1 MTEILRLA
9 KALTFEMSASRFNV
23 PSLQNTDT
31 FWIPLLFHTEG
42 IIVIVTPLNILGQ
55 KNQKEVEELG
65 FLAINLCIE
74 TATDEAFKDIKQ
86 LKYRVIA
93 VSPERL
99 LTDSRFQTLW
109 NEWGEDFRPVYSQLG
124 NIRWYLP
131 DHVTVHVVSAT
142 MPPHILADVIS
153 RLRIQPYNLARVTRS
168 NNRPNISIIVEEMMF
183 PRNTMHDLT
192 HLPGHLREKVIW
204 FHSGMTMDF
213 RVNAMEKLRKG
224 ELWGICCTDAAGM
237 GLDLRDVKII
247 VQWGYTA
254 SLCALLQRLGCGARH
269 PSLTAIGI
277 YLVEP
282 KHQKTSNSQPNGLPS
297 GVENDRE
304 DMADSETE
312 GGEDST
318 EAQIEMVA
326 ATDSLSC
333 LREDTQQETT
343 ADVWLFPDSLDNAAR
358 ERFAMY
364 AFINARHRGFCRRRV
379 TIHYMAVYYI

>member
-1 MTEILRLA
+1 M
-9 KALTFEMSASRFNV
+9 
-23 PSLQNTDT
+23 
-31 FWIPLLFHTEG
+31 
-42 IIVIVTPLNILGQ
+42 TPLNILGQ
-55 KNQKEVEELG
+55 KNQKEVEEL
-65 FLAINLCIE
+65 E

-93 VSPERL
+93 I
-99 LTDSRFQTLW
+99 FQ
-109 NEWGEDFRPVYSQLG
+109 
-124 NIRWYLP
+124 
-131 DHVTVHVVSAT
+131 
-142 MPPHILADVIS
+142 
-153 RLRIQPYNLARVTRS
+153 
-168 NNRPNISIIVEEMMF
+168 
-183 PRNTMHDLT
+183 
-192 HLPGHLREKVIW
+192 GHLREKVIW

-247 VQWGYTA
+247 VQWGVHGITA
-254 SLCALLQRLGCGARH
+254 SGNDLQLRKTANERNIKRH
-269 PSLTAIGI
+269 QT
-277 YLVEP
+277 
-282 KHQKTSNSQPNGLPS
+282 HSQMDFRS

-358 ERFAMY
+358 IGGQE
-364 AFINARHRGFCRRRV
+364 HEL
-379 TIHYMAVYYI
+379 